1 MKSIGIKLA
10 DGTFYPILQEGSPDS
25 KNINLTTVQDNQTT
39 VHVDLYR
46 SETNSME
53 DAQYV
58 DTLEIKNLNPHE
70 NGEPTLALEINL
82 DENNQLNAQIKDPE
96 TGKKSETQINLIS
109 RTLADRNEPV
119 NFNID
124 IEPPEQD
131 FNKEENAFPQE
142 PDFDNTI
149 ANDFVDGFS
158 NDDSEPEVNADSDL
172 DLNDTEENEVIG
184 PSPNDEDFSFDSVD
198 TPADKKTEHE
208 NADVKAEIETQEQ
221 ENSLPEVSVIEQD
234 ESDIASAISEE
245 EVQFLQKENL
255 TPENS
260 EPEVAPDFS
269 QEDEFALPD
278 FDDEPSAST
287 DTADTSETAEPEIA
301 PDFSQEDE
309 FTLPDFDDEP
319 ATSTDAADTSETNQP
334 SVVGLGGIFDDNF
347 GEPDLTSDNS
357 DLTDDLFETK
367 DPTFVP
373 KNDMFN
379 DLYDKETLEGNSTY
393 TEENEIK
400 HKTKVPVI
408 ICIVCAVIC
417 ILAALL
423 VLFVIPSRINLI
435 NKAKTSEPQK
445 VEQKAE
451 PEKETPN
458 TKSAEQEELKTEQPA
473 AEQNPLP
480 EEIQEEPVA
489 ELAEPIPAEEDKI
502 VVAEI
507 PEAVV
512 PEQPVVV
519 EKLPDII
526 YKIKWGDTLWDISNA
541 YYKNPWRYKP
551 LAKYNNIKNPDHI
564 ISGHTIKIPQE

>member
-287 DTADTSETAEPEIA
+287 DTADTSDTTETAVPDAAPDFSQEDEFTLPDFDDEPSTSTDTADTSVTTETAEPEVA

-373 KNDMFN
+373 K
-379 DLYDKETLEGNSTY
+379 
-393 TEENEIK
+393 
-400 HKTKVPVI
+400 
-408 ICIVCAVIC
+408 
-417 ILAALL
+417 
-423 VLFVIPSRINLI
+423 
-435 NKAKTSEPQK
+435 
-445 VEQKAE
+445 
-451 PEKETPN
+451 
-458 TKSAEQEELKTEQPA
+458 
-473 AEQNPLP
+473 
-480 EEIQEEPVA
+480 
-489 ELAEPIPAEEDKI
+489 
-502 VVAEI
+502 
-507 PEAVV
+507 
-512 PEQPVVV
+512 
-519 EKLPDII
+519 
-526 YKIKWGDTLWDISNA
+526 
-541 YYKNPWRYKP
+541 
-551 LAKYNNIKNPDHI
+551 
-564 ISGHTIKIPQE
+564 